1 MSIGALAVLDSVLD
15 TFSGSPWAYALIFGL
30 AALDVLVPVVPSE
43 GAVILGGVLA
53 GTGDLLIVGVIA
65 AGAAGAILGDNLS
78 YALGRQFGSRVIDRF
93 ARSAKPKQMVSWA
106 ERQISVR
113 GGGLIVT
120 SRFIPGG
127 RTAATLAAGTLE
139 MPWRRF
145 FSFDVLAGLVWAG
158 FAGLLGYFGGSAF
171 EDDPGTAILIA
182 FAVTLTA
189 SALAEVIRSH
199 RDRDQLG
206 ADGPR

>member
-30 AALDVLVPVVPSE
+30 AALDVLVPIVPSE

-53 GTGDLLIVGVIA
+53 GSGDLLIVGVVA
-65 AGAAGAILGDNLS
+65 AGAAGAVLGDNLS
-78 YALGRQFGSRVIDRF
+78 YVLGRRFGGRAVDRF
-93 ARSAKPKQMVSWA
+93 ARAPKLQQMVSWA
-106 ERQISVR
+106 ERQIALR

-145 FSFDVLAGLVWAG
+145 FGFDVLAGFVWAG
-158 FAGLLGYFGGSAF
+158 FVGLLGYFGGSAF

-189 SALAEVIRSH
+189 TTLAEFIRSH
-199 RDRDQLG
+199 RNRDQLG
-206 ADGPR
+206 AEGPR